1 MQLQTMRDIWD
12 QHARLLRVLQSLMQ
26 ALKGAPTADG
36 GGTHARLFDVVRA
49 ALLNIDDVDASG
61 HPQGLRDI
69 LDGMRW
75 LERQSWTDET
85 VLFELVQLMLVDGY
99 LTLERQR
106 LLEADI
112 GHALACQRHRL
123 WQDACAA

>member
-26 ALKGAPTADG
+26 ALKGTPSADG
-36 GGTHARLFDVVRA
+36 GGSHARLFDAVRA
-49 ALLNIDDVDASG
+49 ALFNIDDGDAT
-61 HPQGLRDI
+61 GLRDV
-69 LDGMRW
+69 LEGMRW
-75 LERQSWTDET
+75 LERQTWTDDT
-85 VLFELVQLMLVDGY
+85 VLFELVQLMLADGY

-106 LLEADI
+106 RLEADI
-112 GHALACQRHRL
+112 GHVLACQRHSL

>member
-26 ALKGAPTADG
+26 ALKGTPSADG
-36 GGTHARLFDVVRA
+36 GGSHARLFDAVRA
-49 ALLNIDDVDASG
+49 VLFNIDDGDAT
-61 HPQGLRDI
+61 GLRDV
-69 LDGMRW
+69 LEGMRW
-75 LERQSWTDET
+75 LERQTWTDDT

-99 LTLERQR
+99 LTLERQQR
-106 LLEADI
+106 LEADI
-112 GHALACQRHRL
+112 GHMLARQQHSL

>member
-26 ALKGAPTADG
+26 ALKGTPAADG
-36 GGTHARLFDVVRA
+36 GGTHARLFDAVRA
-49 ALLNIDDVDASG
+49 ALFNVDDGDAT
-61 HPQGLRDI
+61 GLRDV
-69 LDGMRW
+69 LEGMRW
-75 LERQSWTDET
+75 LERQTWTDDT

-99 LTLERQR
+99 LTLERQQR
-106 LLEADI
+106 LEADI
-112 GHALACQRHRL
+112 GHMLARQQHSL

>member
-1 MQLQTMRDIWD
+1 MQLQTMRNIWD

-26 ALKGAPTADG
+26 SLKGSPMADG
-36 GGTHARLFDVVRA
+36 GGAHARLFDVVRA

-61 HPQGLRDI
+61 HPQGLRDV
-69 LDGMRW
+69 LEGMRW
-75 LERQSWTDET
+75 LERQSWTDQT

-99 LTLERQR
+99 LTLERQQR
-106 LLEADI
+106 LEADI
-112 GHALACQRHRL
+112 GHVLAHQQHRL

>member
-26 ALKGAPTADG
+26 TLKGTPAADG
-36 GGTHARLFDVVRA
+36 GGSHARLFDAVRA
-49 ALLNIDDVDASG
+49 ALLNIDDVDATG

-75 LERQSWTDET
+75 LERQTWTDDT

-99 LTLERQR
+99 LTLERQQR
-106 LLEADI
+106 LEADI
-112 GHALACQRHRL
+112 GHMLARQQHSL
-123 WQDACAA
+123 WQDACEA

>member
-26 ALKGAPTADG
+26 ALKGTPAADG
-36 GGTHARLFDVVRA
+36 GGSHARLFDAVRA
-49 ALLNIDDVDASG
+49 ALFNIDDGDAT
-61 HPQGLRDI
+61 GLRDV
-69 LDGMRW
+69 LEGMRW
-75 LERQSWTDET
+75 LERQTWTDDT
-85 VLFELVQLMLVDGY
+85 VLFELVQLMLADGY

-106 LLEADI
+106 RLEADI
-112 GHALACQRHRL
+112 GHVLACQQHCL